1 MNTTILGIVGVLVL
15 IGMIFLGT
23 NIGFAMAAV
32 GFVGF
37 ALLTDIPTA
46 FSLFRTVPFTNA
58 ASYSLSVIPLFVLM
72 GQFAHHSGISHGLF
86 DACERFLG
94 RTKGG
99 LCAAA
104 VATSAGFSAI
114 CGSAPATAATMA
126 TLALP
131 AMRRRSYDDSLSTGC
146 IAAGGTLGILIPP
159 STPFI
164 VYGISANQSIGRLF
178 AAGIVPGILLA
189 LAFIAA
195 IKIVCL
201 RNPALAPASTVRYT
215 AKEKLRSLVGA
226 LPILALF
233 AIVIGGIFSGFFTAN
248 EAAGVGAFVAM
259 LFMALKKKLTFKNVY
274 RALYESVKITAMI
287 YIIFIGA
294 YIFGYFLTI
303 TMIPITMANFVASL
317 NVPPIVVMLI
327 IIAIY
332 VVLGC
337 IMDAMAMVL
346 LTVPIFLPIIEMLQ
360 LDPVWF
366 GVVIVLVMQIGMMTP
381 PVGMNVYVLAGIAR
395 DVPMHKIFKGVVPFV
410 IAAVIVVLIVLLVP
424 ELALWL
430 PNLIFNK

>member
-1 MNTTILGIVGVLVL
+1 MNATILGIVGVLVL

-37 ALLTDIPTA
+37 ALFTDIPTA

-58 ASYSLSVIPLFVLM
+58 ASYSLSVIPLFILM

-146 IAAGGTLGILIPP
+146 IAAGGTPGILIPP

-164 VYGISANQSIGRLF
+164 VY
-178 AAGIVPGILLA
+178 
-189 LAFIAA
+189 
-195 IKIVCL
+195 
-201 RNPALAPASTVRYT
+201 
-215 AKEKLRSLVGA
+215 
-226 LPILALF
+226 
-233 AIVIGGIFSGFFTAN
+233 GGIFSGFFTAN

-259 LFMALKKKLTFKNVY
+259 LFMAPKKKLTFKNVY

-317 NVPPIVVMLI
+317 NVPPLVVMLI
-327 IIAIY
+327 ILAIY

-410 IAAVIVVLIVLLVP
+410 IAAVIVVVIVLLVP
-424 ELALWL
+424 ELSLWL